1 MLDKP
6 ATQSATRTSGP
17 LAGFRIVEFA
27 GIGPGPFACMMLAD
41 MGAEV
46 VTLDRVGAKKN
57 LKSVAGRGRKVV
69 ELDLKDKAAVAQ
81 VLDLLANADALI
93 EGFRPGVMERLGL
106 GPDVV
111 MARNPRLVFG
121 RMTGWGQEG
130 PLAQAAGHDINY
142 ISVTGALA
150 AIGTKEKPV
159 PPLNLVGDF
168 GGGAL
173 YLVVGVL
180 AALLEASKSGKG
192 QVVDAAMCD
201 GAASLMSM
209 FFDMTAIG
217 RWVEGREQNFLDGGA
232 HFYGIYECSCGNFIS
247 IGSIE
252 PQFYALLREHAGL
265 TDADFDA
272 QMDRKAWPALKEKLT
287 KVFKSKTPRGLVQD
301 HGRHRHLLRA
311 DPDHGR
317 SAEASAQRR
326 AQDLRRA
333 PRRDAARAGAAVFA
347 DAVGDQGCG
356 EGGYRGTDERV
367 EGGKVDLDVR
377 TGGPKARLRRAHHQL
392 LGKQWWARCALPD
405 PTRSL
410 RRVAHLQ
417 HTPANLIFLDRF
429 EQRLEIA
436 LAETIV
442 ALALD
447 EFEEDRPDRV
457 RREDLQQHLG
467 VAAID
472 DALAVDQNAVALQAG
487 DVLAMLRQPRVDL
500 LEIGIGRRRH
510 ERQSASRSVSTV
522 AIDVPRAA
530 GDVLDALA
538 AIDVEIFL
546 DLPGIAGVL
555 VDRDPDLAVRAGQR
569 AREQARMRGPRC
581 RRSGSGGS

>member
-1 MLDKP
+1 MLDK
-6 ATQSATRTSGP
+6 SAPQVSTRTSGP

-46 VTLDRVGAKKN
+46 VTLDRVGARKN

-69 ELDLKDKAAVAQ
+69 ELDLKDKASIAQ

-106 GPDVV
+106 GPEVV
-111 MARNPRLVFG
+111 LARNPRLVYG

-180 AALLEASKSGKG
+180 AALLEAKKSGKG

-209 FFDMTAIG
+209 FFDMAAAG
-217 RWVEGREQNFLDGGA
+217 RWTDQRETNFLDGGA
-232 HFYGIYECSCGNFIS
+232 HFYGVYECACGQFVS

-265 TDADFDA
+265 
-272 QMDRKAWPALKEKLT
+272 
-287 KVFKSKTPRGLVQD
+287 VRGLLRCADGPRRLAGAEAETGRGVQDQEPRRVVQD

-311 DPDHGR
+311 DPDHAGSAAPSAYGR
-317 SAEASAQRR
+317 AR
-326 AQDLRRA
+326 DLCHA
-333 PRRDAARAGAAVFA
+333 PRRHPAGARAAVFA
-347 DAVGDQGCG
+347 HAIRDPRCG
-356 EGGYRGTDERV
+356 EGGYR
-367 EGGKVDLDVR
+367 
-377 TGGPKARLRRAHHQL
+377 
-392 LGKQWWARCALPD
+392 
-405 PTRSL
+405 
-410 RRVAHLQ
+410 
-417 HTPANLIFLDRF
+417 
-429 EQRLEIA
+429 
-436 LAETIV
+436 
-442 ALALD
+442 
-447 EFEEDRPDRV
+447 
-457 RREDLQQHLG
+457 
-467 VAAID
+467 
-472 DALAVDQNAVALQAG
+472 
-487 DVLAMLRQPRVDL
+487 
-500 LEIGIGRRRH
+500 
-510 ERQSASRSVSTV
+510 
-522 AIDVPRAA
+522 
-530 GDVLDALA
+530 
-538 AIDVEIFL
+538 
-546 DLPGIAGVL
+546 
-555 VDRDPDLAVRAGQR
+555 
-569 AREQARMRGPRC
+569 
-581 RRSGSGGS
+581 